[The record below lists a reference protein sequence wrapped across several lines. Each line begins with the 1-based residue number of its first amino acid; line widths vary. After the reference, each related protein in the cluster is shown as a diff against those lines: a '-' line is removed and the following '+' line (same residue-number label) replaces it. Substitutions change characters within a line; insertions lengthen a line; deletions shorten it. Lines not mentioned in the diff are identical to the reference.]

1 MVGKNAS
8 GMDSDIKNLEAVF
21 PNKTSAKINSCLL
34 DNKKAISEL
43 EKYVKNADFYMPT
56 GYYIGKF
63 VRFYHDK
70 FMQIGKTDNNDECE
84 KWQK

>member
-34 DNKKAISEL
+34 DNKKLFRS
-43 EKYVKNADFYMPT
+43 
-56 GYYIGKF
+56 
-63 VRFYHDK
+63 
-70 FMQIGKTDNNDECE
+70 
-84 KWQK
+84 